1 LRRVR
6 LPQRWRAGEK
16 PVIFAGMEADSPT
29 PPKRSLTEILFVV
42 FLRLVAL
49 VCFWFGLQY
58 WSMLVGYS
66 FEGRARF
73 DLLSLPWRAVG
84 TGLAVVYPV
93 VSLGLWMG
101 ASWGAVLWVIAAG
114 TQLLMYQVWPDI
126 FGHNILVP
134 LMHGLVA
141 SLYIVFRLA
150 LFLEE
155 RRKMEERV
163 RVDLP

>member
-1 LRRVR
+1 
-6 LPQRWRAGEK
+6 
-16 PVIFAGMEADSPT
+16 MESDSPT
-29 PPKRSLTEILFVV
+29 TPTRSLTELLFVG

-66 FEGRARF
+66 FDGRARF
-73 DLLSLPWRAVG
+73 DLLALPWRAAAS
-84 TGLAVVYPV
+84 GLAVVFPV
-93 VSLGLWMG
+93 VSLGLWMTT
-101 ASWGAVLWVIAAG
+101 SWGAVLWVIAAG
-114 TQLLMYQVWPDI
+114 TQLLMYQVWPEI
-126 FGHNILVP
+126 FGHNVLIP

-150 LFLEE
+150 LYLDN

>member
-1 LRRVR
+1 
-6 LPQRWRAGEK
+6 
-16 PVIFAGMEADSPT
+16 MESDSPT
-29 PPKRSLTEILFVV
+29 TPTRSLTELLFVG

-66 FEGRARF
+66 FDGRARF
-73 DLLSLPWRAVG
+73 DLLALPWRAAAS
-84 TGLAVVYPV
+84 GLAVVFPV
-93 VSLGLWMG
+93 VSLGLWMT

-114 TQLLMYQVWPDI
+114 TQLLMYQVWPEI
-126 FGHNILVP
+126 FGHNVLIP

-150 LFLEE
+150 LYLDN